1 MPHKKVYFTQ
11 SENEDELQIY
21 KNANG
26 ELFVSLGDEM
36 NNRYIALPKED
47 AMEIITE
54 LAYEFG
60 LLADDVEREG
70 LPTWQY

>member
-1 MPHKKVYFTQ
+1 MPHKKVYFTE
-11 SENEDELQIY
+11 SEHEDDLQIY
-21 KNANG
+21 KNTNN
-26 ELFVSLGDEM
+26 ELFVSLGDEI
-36 NNRYIALPKED
+36 NNRYITLPKED

-54 LAYEFG
+54 LAYAFG